1 MKQTFVPT
9 TMYAENLTIERNM
22 EDGTLKIGY
31 DEFSA
36 ETLDEIVRF
45 LTATTEVAP
54 KLPRGYKV
62 VFESGDFMLVANS
75 KYEKVWYDG
84 RLWDFDL
91 VQEDAE
97 DSSILNAH
105 FNINDEFCRIPVSK
119 DVEEYFYGDEE
130 WYQNQGS

>member
-1 MKQTFVPT
+1 MKQTFLST
-9 TMYAENLTIERNM
+9 TEFADNLTIERNM
-22 EDGTLKIGY
+22 EDGTFRIGY

-36 ETLDEIVRF
+36 ETLVEMVKF
-45 LTATTEVAP
+45 LTADVETAP
-54 KLPRGYKV
+54 KLPKGYKV

-119 DVEEYFYGDEE
+119 DVEDYFYGDE
-130 WYQNQGS
+130 S